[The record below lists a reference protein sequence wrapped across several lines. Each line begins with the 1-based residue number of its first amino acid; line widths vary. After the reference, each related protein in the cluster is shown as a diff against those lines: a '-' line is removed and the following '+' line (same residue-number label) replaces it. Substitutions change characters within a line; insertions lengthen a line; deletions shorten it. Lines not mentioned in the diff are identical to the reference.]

1 MKQICL
7 TALAVFSLLCSGDL
21 LKGQT
26 IWNGPSVTFTKPD
39 SADWTLAENQDRI
52 TGEVWITR
60 GNNKPIFNI
69 ADEEPES
76 WSASPKGTLWAA
88 GSITDGVENLIFDS
102 WANAIQG
109 NPPGSVGKNMV
120 LFLTQENIYIDI
132 KFTSWTS
139 GGGGGFSYVRST
151 EGSTSTADEML
162 LAPGLKCY
170 PNPAGNFLYVSGT
183 DESSL
188 LTVELYTLTGK
199 KVAARTQSGRE
210 AISVG
215 HLPGGMYIYR
225 LINGNTVESGSVV
238 IE

>member
-1 MKQICL
+1 
-7 TALAVFSLLCSGDL
+7 V
-21 LKGQT
+21 
-26 IWNGPSVTFTKPD
+26 
-39 SADWTLAENQDRI
+39 DWTLPGNQDRI
-52 TGEVWITR
+52 TDNLWITR
-60 GNNKPIFNI
+60 ADTRGIFNI
-69 ADEEPES
+69 AQEDAFEPVS
-76 WSASPKGTLWAA
+76 IASPTKTEWAF
-88 GSITDGVENLIFDS
+88 GKTSDGVETLDFD
-102 WANAIQG
+102 NFLHTVEFE
-109 NPPGSVGKNMV
+109 PPGMLNRDMV
-120 LFLTQENIYIDI
+120 LHLLTGDIFIDI

-151 EGSTSTADEML
+151 EGSTSIADGNL
-162 LAPGLKCY
+162 PARNLKCY

-183 DESSL
+183 DDSSL